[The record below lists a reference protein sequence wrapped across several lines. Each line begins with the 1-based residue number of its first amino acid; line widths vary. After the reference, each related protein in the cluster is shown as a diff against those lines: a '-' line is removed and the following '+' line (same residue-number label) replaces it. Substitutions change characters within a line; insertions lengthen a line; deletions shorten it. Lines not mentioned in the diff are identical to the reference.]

1 MGTNHITNR
10 TGRRSVKRR
19 IAAVAAVVGLSL
31 VAASCSA
38 LPVTAFTRISPP
50 ARTADVSG
58 VEWYAAPA
66 ANDREVRIALVRAAG
81 EGPHPVVLIL
91 PGSDGLHDDYIR
103 LAREYAAQGFDV
115 AAGCWFAFPDA
126 ADTIRTDC
134 ANGPTFDGVSEGS
147 VASVDALVAAALE
160 ATGASADRLAI
171 VGYSRGGGAALL
183 RAAREGARTP
193 IVDISGMVTGQVG
206 GWPSPYRTADVNVV
220 ASAAAIHAPTLA
232 LHGMDDS
239 IVVPSQTLLLANAL
253 RNAGTAV
260 SVHWYPGSNHD
271 LLNHPETRADVVARS
286 SAWMHQQI
294 G

>member
-1 MGTNHITNR
+1 MGTNHTTNR
-10 TGRRSVKRR
+10 TGRRSTKRR
-19 IAAVAAVVGLSL
+19 IAAVAAVIGLAL

-38 LPVTAFTRISPP
+38 LPVTAFTRISTP
-50 ARTADVSG
+50 AHSADVSG
-58 VEWYAAPA
+58 VEWYASPA
-66 ANDREVRIALVRAAG
+66 AGDREVRLALVRAEG

-103 LAREYAAQGFDV
+103 LAREYAANGFD
-115 AAGCWFAFPDA
+115 AATGCWFAFPDA
-126 ADTIRTDC
+126 NDTIRTDC

-147 VASVDALVAAALE
+147 VASVDALVAAALQ
-160 ATGASADRLAI
+160 ATGVGTDRLAI

-183 RAAREGARTP
+183 RAARTGATNP

-239 IVVPSQTLLLANAL
+239 IVVPSQSMLLASVL
-253 RNAGTAV
+253 QHAGTSI
-260 SVHWYPGSNHD
+260 SVHWYPGYNHD
-271 LLNHPETRADVVARS
+271 LLNHPVTRADVIARS
-286 SAWMHQQI
+286 SAWINQQL